1 MYHFTCEWRPSEH
14 YEENLTPSHLHLHM
28 NNKLCQ
34 QKLAHIYLFRIF
46 FHTLISL
53 ILIQCF
59 VFFCCISFADV
70 TNIPIQS
77 FVAQAGKN
85 ITLPCPGV
93 NEHSL
98 VNALKWRTTT
108 TIAHY
113 SNGIPLV
120 HNHRVSV
127 NIFLRNKQTKLKNET
142 SETTIVIFGSEFLP
156 SAGEIGLTVFFV
168 RTNYCFCLWLLVNT
182 LLDFYKILRWLL
194 IEWDLNDD
202 SWIAGCDM

>member
-1 MYHFTCEWRPSEH
+1 M
-14 YEENLTPSHLHLHM
+14 L
-28 NNKLCQ
+28 
-34 QKLAHIYLFRIF
+34 
-46 FHTLISL
+46 
-53 ILIQCF
+53 F
-59 VFFCCISFADV
+59 VFLFFCISFADV

-127 NIFLRNKQTKLKNET
+127 NNSYLTNEQNWKTKHVKREWSFSEVNFILQPVDSAEHFGFIF
-142 SETTIVIFGSEFLP
+142 F
-156 SAGEIGLTVFFV
+156 
-168 RTNYCFCLWLLVNT
+168 CFCTSCCFSLRLLLNT
-182 LLDFYKILRWLL
+182 FIRTSFKLQQL
-194 IEWDLNDD
+194 IHRADCNMWFGDNFP
-202 SWIAGCDM
+202 

>member
-1 MYHFTCEWRPSEH
+1 M
-14 YEENLTPSHLHLHM
+14 L
-28 NNKLCQ
+28 
-34 QKLAHIYLFRIF
+34 LF
-46 FHTLISL
+46 S
-53 ILIQCF
+53 
-59 VFFCCISFADV
+59 CISFADV

-127 NIFLRNKQTKLKNET
+127 NIFYVEQTNQIEKRNKRNEN
-142 SETTIVIFGSEFLP
+142 SHF
-156 SAGEIGLTVFFV
+156 
-168 RTNYCFCLWLLVNT
+168 R
-182 LLDFYKILRWLL
+182 K
-194 IEWDLNDD
+194 
-202 SWIAGCDM
+202 

>member
-1 MYHFTCEWRPSEH
+1 MLFYLF
-14 YEENLTPSHLHLHM
+14 NLTQFFSSS
-28 NNKLCQ
+28 
-34 QKLAHIYLFRIF
+34 IF
-46 FHTLISL
+46 F
-53 ILIQCF
+53 
-59 VFFCCISFADV
+59 VADV

-77 FVAQAGKN
+77 FVAVAGKN

-127 NIFLRNKQTKLKNET
+127 NTKQTNKFEKQKTKKSSKRNENRFDARQRQPT
-142 SETTIVIFGSEFLP
+142 
-156 SAGEIGLTVFFV
+156 FV
-168 RTNYCFCLWLLVNT
+168 QLQSW
-182 LLDFYKILRWLL
+182 KIL
-194 IEWDLNDD
+194 DKY
-202 SWIAGCDM
+202 